1 MPDREDAALMLQLAQ
16 WGAMMNIEEALQ
28 TIWSDDFD
36 PEAASVDD
44 PLVNRLLMWGETI
57 GTLTKNQLID
67 TDLVLD
73 WLWAAGLWGRVGPAA
88 KKQREKFGVPEIYEN
103 FEALAAKQS

>member
-16 WGAMMNIEEALQ
+16 WGAMMNIEGALQ
-28 TIWSDDFD
+28 TTWSDDFD

-57 GTLTKNQLID
+57 GTLTKNHLID

-73 WLWAAGLWGRVGPAA
+73 WLWAAGLWGCRGPAA
-88 KKQREKFGVPEIYEN
+88 NCQPEKFGSPAI
-103 FEALAAKQS
+103 